1 MQKKSISFLKASA
14 IQFASKYLNVAIQLV
29 LTAILARLLSPEEYG
44 VMAGITIFTSL
55 FSILAD
61 MGFGPAIIQFKDL
74 TKRDYGG
81 IFLFSIGI
89 GVVLSAITIFTSLFS
104 ILADMGFGPAIIQF
118 KDLTKRD
125 YGGIFLFSIGI
136 GVVLSAAFALLGY
149 PIAWFF
155 HDDSYKYLCLL
166 TVISIFFN
174 AVNMVP
180 NGLLLKDKKFM
191 SIGIRLIVSTVVG
204 GAVAVL
210 LAYRGLGTA
219 ALVWNLNVTAVLVF
233 AWNYITIHDQLTFR
247 GIHILQSV
255 HKVLRYS
262 MYQAGFSIIN
272 YFSRNTDHLI
282 IGRFFGSA
290 PLGLYDKAYKLTSYP
305 IQFVPGILGTV
316 LQPYLSE
323 YQNDKEKLFHYQMLL
338 VRFLALSGSLFM
350 FICILCGSDIVG
362 IMYGPQWNSC
372 VPLFLILS
380 CSIAFQMVMNVTGG
394 ILQSAGRT
402 DLLFRQGLLATAAM
416 LLMVFV
422 GAIGHNLT
430 TLTICVSFAFFL
442 QQSAGRTDL
451 LFRQGLLATAAML
464 LMVFVG
470 AIGHNLTTLTIC
482 VSFAFF
488 LQLFTVAYY
497 TAVKAFGHSMR
508 DFLYP
513 VLRIICIATLIA
525 VPQLILRYKIGF
537 VFDNDILDLFAY
549 SIVYCILFCLVFFV
563 TGDLRQLL
571 QVVKKKA

>member
-1 MQKKSISFLKASA
+1 MRFPRFGGTVQKKSISFLKASA

-44 VMAGITIFTSL
+44 VMAG
-55 FSILAD
+55 
-61 MGFGPAIIQFKDL
+61 
-74 TKRDYGG
+74 
-81 IFLFSIGI
+81 
-89 GVVLSAITIFTSLFS
+89 ITIFTSLFS

-233 AWNYITIHDQLTFR
+233 AWNYITIHDQLAFR

-323 YQNDKEKLFHYQMLL
+323 YQNDKGKLFHYQMLL

-394 ILQSAGRT
+394 IL
-402 DLLFRQGLLATAAM
+402 
-416 LLMVFV
+416 
-422 GAIGHNLT
+422 
-430 TLTICVSFAFFL
+430 
-442 QQSAGRTDL
+442 QSAGRTDL

>member
-14 IQFASKYLNVAIQLV
+14 IQFASKYLNVAIQLI

-55 FSILAD
+55 FTILAD

-74 TKRDYGG
+74 TQKDYGG
-81 IFLFSIGI
+81 IFVFSVEVGI
-89 GVVLSAITIFTSLFS
+89 VLS
-104 ILADMGFGPAIIQF
+104 G
-118 KDLTKRD
+118 
-125 YGGIFLFSIGI
+125 
-136 GVVLSAAFALLGY
+136 AFALLGY

-155 HDDSYKYLCLL
+155 HDDSYKYLCVL

-180 NGLLLKDKKFM
+180 NGLLLKDKKFV

-204 GAVAVL
+204 GVIAVI

-219 ALVWNLNVTAVLVF
+219 ALVWNLNVIAVLVF
-233 AWNYITIHDQLTFR
+233 VWNYITIRDQLSFR
-247 GIHILQSV
+247 DLHILRSV
-255 HKVLRYS
+255 RKVLRYS
-262 MYQAGFSIIN
+262 LYQAGFSIIN

-316 LQPYLSE
+316 LQPYLSA
-323 YQNDKEKLFHYQMLL
+323 YQNDKEKLFRYQMLL
-338 VRFLALSGSLFM
+338 VRFLALAGSLFM
-350 FICILCGSDIVG
+350 FICVLCGEDIVN
-362 IMYGPQWNSC
+362 IMYGSQWVSC

-402 DLLFRQGLLATAAM
+402 DLLFRQGLLATGAM
-416 LLMVFV
+416 LSMVFI
-422 GAIGHNLT
+422 GAATHNLRV
-430 TLTICVSFAFFL
+430 LTICVS
-442 QQSAGRTDL
+442 
-451 LFRQGLLATAAML
+451 
-464 LMVFVG
+464 V
-470 AIGHNLTTLTIC
+470 
-482 VSFAFF
+482 AFF

-497 TAVKAFGHSMR
+497 TAVKAFDHSMF
-508 DFLYP
+508 DFLFP
-513 VLRIICIATLIA
+513 VMRIIGMATLIA
-525 VPQLILRYKIGF
+525 IPEMILRYRIRLSFGNGF
-537 VFDNDILDLFAY
+537 MNL
-549 SIVYCILFCLVFFV
+549 IVYSVVYVVLFLAAFMAM
-563 TGDLRQLL
+563 GDLRQL
-571 QVVKKKA
+571 VCAIRRRA

>member
-1 MQKKSISFLKASA
+1 MQKKGISFLKASA

-74 TKRDYGG
+74 APKDYGG
-81 IFLFSIGI
+81 IFIFSVGIGI
-89 GVVLSAITIFTSLFS
+89 VLSI
-104 ILADMGFGPAIIQF
+104 
-118 KDLTKRD
+118 
-125 YGGIFLFSIGI
+125 
-136 GVVLSAAFALLGY
+136 AFALLGY

-155 HDDSYKYLCLL
+155 HDDSYQYLCLL

-180 NGLLLKDKKFM
+180 NGLLLKDKKFV
-191 SIGIRLIVSTVVG
+191 SIGIRLIVSTIVG
-204 GAVAVL
+204 GVVAVI
-210 LAYRGLGTA
+210 LAYCGWGTA
-219 ALVWNLNVTAVLVF
+219 ALVWNLNVIAVLVF
-233 AWNYITIHDQLTFR
+233 VWNYITIHNQLSFR
-247 GIHILQSV
+247 GMHILQSV

-305 IQFVPGILGTV
+305 IQFVPGILGSV

-323 YQNDKEKLFHYQMLL
+323 YQNDKNKLFHYQMLL
-338 VRFLALSGSLFM
+338 VRFLALAGSLFM
-350 FICILCGSDIVG
+350 VICVLCGEDIVS
-362 IMYGPQWNSC
+362 IMYGSQWSNC

-402 DLLFRQGLLATAAM
+402 DLLFRQGLFATAVMLVLVFIGAM
-416 LLMVFV
+416 THSLRL
-422 GAIGHNLT
+422 
-430 TLTICVSFAFFL
+430 LTICVS
-442 QQSAGRTDL
+442 
-451 LFRQGLLATAAML
+451 
-464 LMVFVG
+464 V
-470 AIGHNLTTLTIC
+470 
-482 VSFAFF
+482 AFF

-497 TAVKAFGHSMR
+497 TAVKAFDHTMF
-508 DFLYP
+508 DFLIP
-513 VLRIICIATLIA
+513 VMRVVGISTLIA
-525 VPQLILRYKIGF
+525 IPEIILRYRMHIRFG
-537 VFDNDILDLFAY
+537 NDIINLTIY
-549 SIVYCILFCLVFFV
+549 SFIYMILFMIAFLI
-563 TGDLRQLL
+563 TGDLRQL
-571 QVVKKKA
+571 VRTIRKKV

>member
-61 MGFGPAIIQFKDL
+61 MGFGPAIIQFKNL

-89 GVVLSAITIFTSLFS
+89 GVVLS
-104 ILADMGFGPAIIQF
+104 
-118 KDLTKRD
+118 
-125 YGGIFLFSIGI
+125 
-136 GVVLSAAFALLGY
+136 VAFALLGY

-155 HDDSYKYLCLL
+155 HDDAYEYLCLL

-174 AVNMVP
+174 AMNMVP

-191 SIGIRLIVSTVVG
+191 SIGIRLIVSTVIG
-204 GAVAVL
+204 GSVAIF

-219 ALVWNLNVTAVLVF
+219 ALVWNLNVTAILVF
-233 AWNYITIHDQLTFR
+233 VWNYITIHDQLVFR
-247 GIHILQSV
+247 RIHIFQSV

-262 MYQAGFSIIN
+262 MYQAGFSVIN

-282 IGRFFGSA
+282 IGRFFGSVS
-290 PLGLYDKAYKLTSYP
+290 LGLYDKAYKLTSYP

-323 YQNDKEKLFHYQMLL
+323 YQNDKEKLFYYQMLL

-350 FICILCGSDIVG
+350 FVCILCGADIVD
-362 IMYGPQWNSC
+362 IMYGPQWKGC
-372 VPLFLILS
+372 IPLFLILS

-402 DLLFRQGLLATAAM
+402 DLLFRQGLLATVAM
-416 LLMVFV
+416 LLLVF
-422 GAIGHNLT
+422 GGTIGHNLT
-430 TLTICVSFAFFL
+430 VLTMCVS
-442 QQSAGRTDL
+442 
-451 LFRQGLLATAAML
+451 
-464 LMVFVG
+464 
-470 AIGHNLTTLTIC
+470 IG
-482 VSFAFF
+482 FF

-497 TAVKAFGHSMR
+497 TAVKAFEHSMKE
-508 DFLYP
+508 FLYP
-513 VLRIICIATLIA
+513 VLRIIGIASIVAMPL
-525 VPQLILRYKIGF
+525 LLLRYEKGYIVGNDF
-537 VFDNDILDLFAY
+537 INLLVYSVTYTVLYVAVFYI
-549 SIVYCILFCLVFFV
+549 
-563 TGDLRQLL
+563 TGDLKQLL
-571 QVVKKKA
+571 KVIKRKV